1 MNKREY
7 CESRES
13 IAYYSGL
20 NGLEIKGI
28 EYGIDDYI
36 YCISGAWGGGKAFH
50 RCKIQYTRK
59 GAAFFRV
66 YGHRIPLDECIRM
79 GGLIMNYI
87 FKTTATMKEYNNKKW
102 YIDGGIVSDMRI
114 NADSVEN
121 ALEIYRER
129 VEEKHYINISKNA
142 IKNKSEMFVDLS
154 DGSVKQV
161 GYVITGKTEFDKG
174 DYTGYSTQ
182 YIDLWVTILT
192 VVDTVF

>member
-1 MNKREY
+1 
-7 CESRES
+7 
-13 IAYYSGL
+13 
-20 NGLEIKGI
+20 
-28 EYGIDDYI
+28 
-36 YCISGAWGGGKAFH
+36 
-50 RCKIQYTRK
+50 
-59 GAAFFRV
+59 
-66 YGHRIPLDECIRM
+66 
-79 GGLIMNYI
+79 MNYI

-121 ALEIYRER
+121 ALEIYWER
-129 VEEKHYINISKNA
+129 VEEKHCIIISKNA

-154 DGSVKQV
+154 NGGAKQV
-161 GYVITGKTEFDKG
+161 GYVITGKTKFDKG

>member
-1 MNKREY
+1 
-7 CESRES
+7 
-13 IAYYSGL
+13 
-20 NGLEIKGI
+20 
-28 EYGIDDYI
+28 
-36 YCISGAWGGGKAFH
+36 
-50 RCKIQYTRK
+50 
-59 GAAFFRV
+59 
-66 YGHRIPLDECIRM
+66 
-79 GGLIMNYI
+79 MNYI

-114 NADSVEN
+114 EANSVEN

-129 VEEKHYINISKNA
+129 VKEKHYINISKNA
-142 IKNKSEMFVDLS
+142 IKNKSEMFADLS

>member
-1 MNKREY
+1 
-7 CESRES
+7 
-13 IAYYSGL
+13 
-20 NGLEIKGI
+20 
-28 EYGIDDYI
+28 
-36 YCISGAWGGGKAFH
+36 
-50 RCKIQYTRK
+50 
-59 GAAFFRV
+59 
-66 YGHRIPLDECIRM
+66 
-79 GGLIMNYI
+79 MNYI

-121 ALEIYRER
+121 ALEIYWER

-154 DGSVKQV
+154 NGGVKQV

>member
-1 MNKREY
+1 
-7 CESRES
+7 
-13 IAYYSGL
+13 
-20 NGLEIKGI
+20 
-28 EYGIDDYI
+28 
-36 YCISGAWGGGKAFH
+36 
-50 RCKIQYTRK
+50 
-59 GAAFFRV
+59 
-66 YGHRIPLDECIRM
+66 
-79 GGLIMNYI
+79 MNYI

-121 ALEIYRER
+121 ALEIYREQ

-142 IKNKSEMFVDLS
+142 IKNKSEMFADLS

-161 GYVITGKTEFDKG
+161 GYVITGKTEFDRG

>member
-1 MNKREY
+1 
-7 CESRES
+7 
-13 IAYYSGL
+13 
-20 NGLEIKGI
+20 
-28 EYGIDDYI
+28 
-36 YCISGAWGGGKAFH
+36 
-50 RCKIQYTRK
+50 
-59 GAAFFRV
+59 
-66 YGHRIPLDECIRM
+66 
-79 GGLIMNYI
+79 MNYI

-114 NADSVEN
+114 DADSVEN

-129 VEEKHYINISKNA
+129 VKEKNYIDISKNA

-161 GYVITGKTEFDKG
+161 GYVITGKTEFDRG

>member
-1 MNKREY
+1 
-7 CESRES
+7 
-13 IAYYSGL
+13 
-20 NGLEIKGI
+20 
-28 EYGIDDYI
+28 
-36 YCISGAWGGGKAFH
+36 
-50 RCKIQYTRK
+50 
-59 GAAFFRV
+59 
-66 YGHRIPLDECIRM
+66 
-79 GGLIMNYI
+79 MNYI
-87 FKTTATMKEYNNKKW
+87 FKTTTTMKEYNNKKW

-121 ALEIYRER
+121 ALEIYREQ

-142 IKNKSEMFVDLS
+142 MKNKSEMFVDLS
-154 DGSVKQV
+154 DGSIKQV

>member
-1 MNKREY
+1 
-7 CESRES
+7 
-13 IAYYSGL
+13 
-20 NGLEIKGI
+20 
-28 EYGIDDYI
+28 
-36 YCISGAWGGGKAFH
+36 
-50 RCKIQYTRK
+50 
-59 GAAFFRV
+59 
-66 YGHRIPLDECIRM
+66 
-79 GGLIMNYI
+79 MNYI

-102 YIDGGIVSDMRI
+102 YIDGGVVSDMCI

-129 VEEKHYINISKNA
+129 VKEKHYIDISKNA

-154 DGSVKQV
+154 DGGVKQV

>member
-1 MNKREY
+1 
-7 CESRES
+7 
-13 IAYYSGL
+13 
-20 NGLEIKGI
+20 
-28 EYGIDDYI
+28 
-36 YCISGAWGGGKAFH
+36 
-50 RCKIQYTRK
+50 
-59 GAAFFRV
+59 
-66 YGHRIPLDECIRM
+66 
-79 GGLIMNYI
+79 MNYI

-129 VEEKHYINISKNA
+129 VKEKHYINISKNA
-142 IKNKSEMFVDLS
+142 IKNKSEMFADLS

-161 GYVITGKTEFDKG
+161 GYVITGKTEFDRG
-174 DYTGYSTQ
+174 DYSGYSTQ

>member
-1 MNKREY
+1 
-7 CESRES
+7 
-13 IAYYSGL
+13 
-20 NGLEIKGI
+20 
-28 EYGIDDYI
+28 
-36 YCISGAWGGGKAFH
+36 
-50 RCKIQYTRK
+50 
-59 GAAFFRV
+59 
-66 YGHRIPLDECIRM
+66 
-79 GGLIMNYI
+79 MNYI

-121 ALEIYRER
+121 ALEIYREQ
-129 VEEKHYINISKNA
+129 VKEKHYINISKNA